1 MERVK
6 LSDEIECSRI
16 AYGMW
21 RLTDDPNIST
31 DHVRKKI
38 ELCIEQGITTF
49 DQADIYGDYGAE
61 EVLGKVLRQD
71 KSLRGQM
78 EIVTKC
84 DIIAPIGK
92 FKNEKVKYYDTS
104 KEHLTYSVDSS
115 LANMC
120 IEQIDLL
127 LIHRPDPFMDVEETA
142 ESLDN
147 LVKSGK
153 VKAIGVS
160 NFRPWDWSLLQSSM
174 QNKLL
179 TNQIEFS
186 LVKHEPLTNGD
197 LSFHYQDGIPIMAWS
212 PLGGGSLLTTKGELN
227 KSLCWIAKKFDSDPA
242 TIALSW
248 ILAHPSKI
256 IPVVGTNNLERI
268 ARISDAVK
276 VSIDRRTWY
285 ELYTSAIGREVD

>member
-6 LSDEIECSRI
+6 LSDDIEFSRI

-21 RLTDDPNIST
+21 RLTDDPNVSS

-38 ELCIEQGITTF
+38 DLCLDQGITTF

-61 EVLGKVLRQD
+61 EVFGKVLKQD

-127 LIHRPDPFMDVEETA
+127 LIHRIWQPGLAGSAMDRM
-142 ESLDN
+142 N
-147 LVKSGK
+147 
-153 VKAIGVS
+153 
-160 NFRPWDWSLLQSSM
+160 M
-174 QNKLL
+174 
-179 TNQIEFS
+179 
-186 LVKHEPLTNGD
+186 
-197 LSFHYQDGIPIMAWS
+197 S
-212 PLGGGSLLTTKGELN
+212 PLLVVARPRPLSTLL
-227 KSLCWIAKKFDSDPA
+227 I
-242 TIALSW
+242 
-248 ILAHPSKI
+248 
-256 IPVVGTNNLERI
+256 
-268 ARISDAVK
+268 
-276 VSIDRRTWY
+276 
-285 ELYTSAIGREVD
+285 